1 MKVTKRVKRATAAEI
16 RYFLEEILKEI
27 PTTGRIA
34 SSVEVDD
41 LMYRQKFMI
50 DGMMYDIII
59 NDMRGATL

>member
-1 MKVTKRVKRATAAEI
+1 MKKIKRVKRATAAEI
-16 RYFLEEILKEI
+16 RYFLEEILNEI

-41 LMYRQKFMI
+41 LMYRQKFVI
-50 DGMMYDIII
+50 DGFVFDIII